1 MKLADVM
8 DLKEASEK
16 YNLNIN
22 TLKSICQ
29 KELHGLKSGVDY
41 RKTGRVWIIT
51 KDAIEKIL
59 EKKGN

>member
-29 KELHGLKSGVDY
+29 KELHGLKKDVDFK
-41 RKTGRVWIIT
+41 KTGRVWIIT
-51 KDAIEKIL
+51 KYAIEKIL
-59 EKKGN
+59 EKRGN